1 MNEQLLGVLFCF
13 ISGTQKHMGFNNCLL
28 PLGVHERMA
37 KSNPM
42 WRFEM
47 LAWGIVT
54 GQKAMRNFYNFLVS
68 S

>member
-13 ISGTQKHMGFNNCLL
+13 ISGTQQHMGFSNCYCLW
-28 PLGVHERMA
+28 VHERMA

-42 WRFEM
+42 QRFEM
-47 LAWGIVT
+47 LAWGIAT
-54 GQKAMRNFYNFLVS
+54 GQKAMRNFYNFLIS